1 MSKSKPHF
9 LLRRPLLATYFII
22 IVTLILGGWFWLNAQ
37 LSPVNGTPQTKIFV
51 INKGQGINSIGAGL
65 KSAGL
70 IHSPLA
76 FKFIVTQKNL
86 AKKIQAGTFRL
97 SPSMSALEIAQ
108 NLTHGTLDVWVTI
121 IEGWRRE
128 EIAAAVKK
136 AFDAAGANFN
146 EEQFLKVTKDQEG
159 YLYPDTYLFPI
170 TANETAIASLLK
182 NTFDKKVTQDL
193 ETDIAASGKSL
204 NDIVTMAS
212 LVEREARSETARK
225 MVAGILWK
233 RLEAG
238 WPLQVDATLQYAKG
252 YDKKDQTWWT
262 PPTALDKK
270 VNSPFNTYTN
280 SGLPPGPI
288 ASPSLSAI
296 EASLNPTPSAYWF
309 YLTGTDNQMHYA
321 KTVEEHNQNIQR
333 YL

>member
-1 MSKSKPHF
+1 MGHKKHF
-9 LLRRPLLATYFII
+9 LLRWPSLATYFII
-22 IVTLILGGWFWLNAQ
+22 LVTLFLGGWFWLRAQ
-37 LSPVNGTPQTKIFV
+37 LSPVNENTQTKIFV
-51 INKGQGINSIGAGL
+51 INKGQGIDSIGAGL
-65 KSAGL
+65 ESAGL
-70 IHSPLA
+70 IRSPLA

-86 AKKIQAGTFRL
+86 SKKIQAGTFRL

-128 EIAAAVKK
+128 EIAAAIKK
-136 AFDAAGANFN
+136 AFDGAGASFN
-146 EEQFLKVTKDQEG
+146 EEQFLMATKDQEG

-170 TANETAIASLLK
+170 TANETAIASLLR
-182 NTFDKKVTQDL
+182 NTFDKKITQGL
-193 ETDIAASGKSL
+193 KVDIAKAGKPL
-204 NDIVTMAS
+204 NEIITMAS
-212 LVEREARSETARK
+212 LVEREARSDAARK

-270 VNSPFNTYTN
+270 VNSPYNTYSN
-280 SGLPPGPI
+280 SGLPPSPI

-296 EASLNPTPSAYWF
+296 EASLNPTPSDYWF
-309 YLTGTDNQMHYA
+309 YLTGIDNQMHYA